1 MVKGGKVFVPIMG
14 PHCMVRALRLLPED
28 QPVRDHEMLSS
39 NAAVATII
47 STPDRCKKLTDELQ
61 LPLDKLS
68 SEEGKRPS
76 VNMLMY
82 L

>member
-1 MVKGGKVFVPIMG
+1 
-14 PHCMVRALRLLPED
+14 MVRALRLLPVD
-28 QPVRDHEMLSS
+28 QPVQDHEMLSI

-47 STPDRCKKLTDELQ
+47 STPDRCKKLMDELQ

-68 SEEGKRPS
+68 SEEGKQPS